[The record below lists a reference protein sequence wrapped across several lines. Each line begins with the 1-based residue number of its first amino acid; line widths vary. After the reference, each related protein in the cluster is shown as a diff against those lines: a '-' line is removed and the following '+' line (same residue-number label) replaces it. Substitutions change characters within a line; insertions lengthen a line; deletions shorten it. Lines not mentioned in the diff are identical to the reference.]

1 MDIVYNKIKMTR
13 ILQLDYINQFEWLLY
28 FTQYIFLQN
37 LKSKHTLGIP
47 FIHLVFLKDK
57 INHPIVQQHLLEL
70 GKIILQTP
78 PFLNP
83 FLRQSELHCP
93 SDAQL
98 PSWHFISVTL
108 YSPLDKPTTTTK
120 N

>member
-1 MDIVYNKIKMTR
+1 M
-13 ILQLDYINQFEWLLY
+13 
-28 FTQYIFLQN
+28 QYIFLQN
-37 LKSKHTLGIP
+37 PNLKHTLGTL

-57 INHPIVQQHLLEL
+57 VNHPIVQQHLLEL

-98 PSWHFISVTL
+98 PSRHFISIGL
-108 YSPLDKPTTTTK
+108 YSPLDKPTTTK
-120 N
+120 KIFIDLLFLRVC